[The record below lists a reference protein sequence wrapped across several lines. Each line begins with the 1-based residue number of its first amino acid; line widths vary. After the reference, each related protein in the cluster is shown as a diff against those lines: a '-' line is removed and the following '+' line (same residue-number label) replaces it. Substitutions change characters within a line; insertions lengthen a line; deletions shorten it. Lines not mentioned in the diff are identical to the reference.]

1 MRYDADGCG
10 FSSYAETNDAR
21 LVCRGCGISRPTLRL
36 WWDLITLN
44 RRPPAPRWLLPNLFH
59 HRSLASPRRQ
69 FHRFLSMRPRCGGR
83 DFLTDSRSLEWPCAS
98 CSTAG
103 TRSGLCPSL
112 SHRLRV
118 LLCQVPCPLAAPD
131 LLRGFGVCHKEHA
144 RPGQLH
150 IYLGVD
156 WPSLIKAS
164 RGHRAH
170 EDSRRGQKWQ
180 RDYDPF
186 LRSV

>member
-59 HRSLASPRRQ
+59 HRSLPSPRRQ

-103 TRSGLCPSL
+103 TRSAGTSL
-112 SHRLRV
+112 
-118 LLCQVPCPLAAPD
+118 PCPTGCASYSARSRARWRRLTCSAASGSAIKSTRAPD
-131 LLRGFGVCHKEHA
+131 NCTY
-144 RPGQLH
+144 
-150 IYLGVD
+150 I
-156 WPSLIKAS
+156 WAS
-164 RGHRAH
+164 TG
-170 EDSRRGQKWQ
+170 
-180 RDYDPF
+180 P
-186 LRSV
+186 V